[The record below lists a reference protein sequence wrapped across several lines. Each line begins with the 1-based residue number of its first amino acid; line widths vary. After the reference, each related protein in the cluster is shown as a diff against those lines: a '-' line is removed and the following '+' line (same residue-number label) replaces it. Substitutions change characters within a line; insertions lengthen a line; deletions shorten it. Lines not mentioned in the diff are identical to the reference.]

1 MNCERLHR
9 VINELCEKKGV
20 TQIKALEESG
30 VGKNFLWSVKNRGS
44 TPSVEKLEALSAY
57 FGVSIDYLV
66 GNTDYPYIVT
76 AAEMEER
83 KNPDIIRKDIAAFGG
98 AETLT
103 VDSKALDTAI
113 ERALKAKGII

>member
-1 MNCERLHR
+1 MDCERLHR
-9 VINELCEKKGV
+9 VINELCEKRGV

-44 TPSVEKLEALSAY
+44 VPSVEKLQALAKY
-57 FGVSIDYLV
+57 FGVSLDYLV

-76 AAEMEER
+76 AAEMEEL
-83 KNPDIIRKDIAAFGG
+83 KNPNIISKNIAAFGG

-103 VDSKALDTAI
+103 VDSKALDAAI
-113 ERALKAKGII
+113 EKALKAKGLI

>member
-1 MNCERLHR
+1 MNLDRLLN
-9 VINELCEKKGV
+9 VIKELCNQKGV
-20 TQIKALEESG
+20 TQKEALIKSG
-30 VGKNFLWSVKNRGS
+30 AGDRFFQNVRQGS

-76 AAEMEER
+76 AAEMEEL
-83 KNPDIIRKDIAAFGG
+83 KNPNIISKNIAAFGG

-103 VDSKALDTAI
+103 VDSKALDAAI
-113 ERALKAKGII
+113 EKALKAKGLI